1 VKCIFYEL
9 QKCCQSINFAS
20 HISIKIMVPL
30 AFFGSH
36 GGGIDV
42 ECGTMA
48 TLVLLDYLFMFEVK
62 QMG

>member
-1 VKCIFYEL
+1 
-9 QKCCQSINFAS
+9 
-20 HISIKIMVPL
+20 MVPL